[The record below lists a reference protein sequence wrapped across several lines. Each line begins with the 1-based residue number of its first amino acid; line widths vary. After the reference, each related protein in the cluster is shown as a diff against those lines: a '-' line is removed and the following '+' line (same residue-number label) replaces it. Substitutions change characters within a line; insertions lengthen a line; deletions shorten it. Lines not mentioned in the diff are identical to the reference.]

1 MALLIVTVA
10 MTVLSAAYGAALWTA
25 HSLLD
30 ALGLGWVLYVAV
42 PAPIL
47 AWGTILVY
55 GSIKSRKGF
64 Y

>member
-1 MALLIVTVA
+1 MALLVVTAA
-10 MTVLSAAYGAALWTA
+10 MVLLSAAYAVALWTA

-30 ALGLGWVLYVAV
+30 AVGIGWVLYIAV

-47 AWGTILVY
+47 AWVTILVY